1 MTYRDYDRVRY
12 VYETEI
18 RRYEQDAL
26 AKAVQEAC
34 TRSLKWHDDPGE
46 LGFAFRVVD
55 NTYSSLDEWDEAHS
69 RTALEIIAFPV
80 VKETET
86 GFRICRSSPRRGP
99 GETRWIA
106 KAWNKQ
112 WASRTPEDALRSYI
126 ARRKKMARIYEAR
139 AQTARSLADR
149 AEYFLQK
156 DTHPLCP

>member
-1 MTYRDYDRVRY
+1 MSYVDYDRTRY

-46 LGFAFRVVD
+46 LGFAFRVID
-55 NTYSSLDEWDEAHS
+55 NDYSSVDEWEDVHVS
-69 RTALEIIAFPV
+69 TKLEIIAFPV
-80 VKETET
+80 IKETET
-86 GFRICRSSPRRGP
+86 GFRIKRGVRRERP
-99 GETRWIA
+99 ETRWIA

-139 AQTARSLADR
+139 AQAARSMADR
-149 AEYFLQK
+149 AEYLLQK
-156 DTHPLCP
+156 ETHPLCL